1 MADKRDSVIFYHSQ
15 VNKCRKHMTSDQF
28 GRLME
33 ALFDFD
39 EGLDPNVDDDIALA
53 FELLAL
59 QNEIDRK
66 KYDEKCRKN
75 RENGKK
81 GGAPKG
87 NQNARKNNPKQ
98 PNGFQ
103 NNPNDNEKKNEKKN
117 KNDDDND
124 SHDDFFSFGSFEN
137 VKLTENEYLAL
148 GDTYER
154 SGELIDKVSMWLRTA
169 KNDVPDHYALCVKFA
184 TNDKWPKKKVIEP
197 AEPITVEDPLDP
209 EEQAAK
215 VADLKATLNGMF
227 TSS

>member
-39 EGLDPNVDDDIALA
+39 EGLEPNVDEDIALA
-53 FELLAL
+53 FELLSL
-59 QNEIDRK
+59 QNEIDREKYEK
-66 KYDEKCRKN
+66 KCQKN
-75 RENGKK
+75 RENAKK
-81 GGAPKG
+81 GGAPLG
-87 NQNARKNNPKQ
+87 NQNARKQPKQ

-124 SHDDFFSFGSFEN
+124 SHDDFFTFGSFKN
-137 VKLTENEYLAL
+137 VKLTENEYLVL
-148 GDTYER
+148 GETYER
-154 SGELIDKVSMWLRTA
+154 SAELIDKVSMWLRTA

-184 TNDKWPKKKVIEP
+184 ENDKWPKKRKIEP
-197 AEPITVEDPLDP
+197 VELPEVKDPLP
-209 EEQAAK
+209 EDEHDAK
-215 VADLKATLNGMF
+215 VAELKATLNGMF
-227 TSS
+227 EA